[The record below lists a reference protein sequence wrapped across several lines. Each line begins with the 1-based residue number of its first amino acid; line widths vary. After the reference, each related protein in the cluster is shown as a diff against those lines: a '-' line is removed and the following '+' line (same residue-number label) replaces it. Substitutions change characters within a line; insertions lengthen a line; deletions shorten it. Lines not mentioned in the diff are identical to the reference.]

1 MKKQSYSVI
10 YSFYLRRNKVQAK
23 TDTGSCPT
31 SISSLTN
38 SERIKKAATF
48 ITKSYLI
55 DRCLYCSSLSKVLP
69 VTATQET
76 LQSMTL
82 KSNSNT
88 VLPCRLKLLQQCLQL
103 PHQNH
108 QQQQVLHRLQRLHCR
123 LLQRQLPAKVQRHS
137 SGPCQVIV

>member
-1 MKKQSYSVI
+1 M
-10 YSFYLRRNKVQAK
+10 QAK
-23 TDTGSCPT
+23 TDRGSCST

-82 KSNSNT
+82 K
-88 VLPCRLKLLQQCLQL
+88 
-103 PHQNH
+103 
-108 QQQQVLHRLQRLHCR
+108 
-123 LLQRQLPAKVQRHS
+123 
-137 SGPCQVIV
+137 

>member
-1 MKKQSYSVI
+1 M
-10 YSFYLRRNKVQAK
+10 QAK

-38 SERIKKAATF
+38 SERIKNAATF
-48 ITKSYLI
+48 ITKSYLT

-82 KSNSNT
+82 K
-88 VLPCRLKLLQQCLQL
+88 
-103 PHQNH
+103 
-108 QQQQVLHRLQRLHCR
+108 
-123 LLQRQLPAKVQRHS
+123 
-137 SGPCQVIV
+137 